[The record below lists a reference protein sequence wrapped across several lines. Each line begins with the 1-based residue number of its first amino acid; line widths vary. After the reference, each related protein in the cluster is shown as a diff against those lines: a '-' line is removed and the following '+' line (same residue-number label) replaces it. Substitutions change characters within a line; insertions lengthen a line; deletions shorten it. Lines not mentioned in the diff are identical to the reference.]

1 MQGWNK
7 NAGQSA
13 VRITQ
18 QTLSRVAPI
27 LEAGSP
33 AMQQRRA
40 GISGDG
46 SILVKTVVS
55 NPHIGSAD
63 GGRDSK
69 GMTTFLLN
77 LGRKR
82 CHIYVAHYC

>member
-1 MQGWNK
+1 MRTN
-7 NAGQSA
+7 
-13 VRITQ
+13 Q

-27 LEAGSP
+27 LEVGSP
-33 AMQQRRA
+33 AIHQRKA
-40 GISGDG
+40 GISSDG

-69 GMTTFLLN
+69 GMTIFLLI